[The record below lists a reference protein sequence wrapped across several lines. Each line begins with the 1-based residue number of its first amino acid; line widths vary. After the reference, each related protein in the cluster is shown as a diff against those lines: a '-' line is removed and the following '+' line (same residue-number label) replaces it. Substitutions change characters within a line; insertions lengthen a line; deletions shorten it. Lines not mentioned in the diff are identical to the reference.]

1 MTQRVVWDAVRSVV
15 VFRALNLGDMLCAV
29 PALQALRHRLPHAH
43 ITLVGLAAAKPV
55 LRFFPNLVDELVEF
69 PGDDAFPEKEVDT
82 HALPGFYHSMRKRRF
97 DVAIQLHGSGGRS
110 NAIVQKMEPAQ
121 WVGFVPDAQAAE
133 PGRLMPW
140 LDDLHE
146 VHRYL
151 ALLEYIG
158 IPAHDDR
165 YELGVGPEDEA
176 QARAL
181 AAESGLMLERLV
193 IVHPGARLRSRRWP
207 VERFAAVASAL
218 ADDGWHV
225 ALTGSS
231 AELELVQAVQR
242 AANKPMVNLC
252 GATDLDSLA
261 AMVKLARLLVCN
273 DTGISHVAAGVGTP
287 SVVIASGSDVRRWA
301 PLDKDRHRVLHA
313 ALPCRP
319 CAYEVCPIG
328 HPCALGVS
336 VSEVLAAAREYL
348 LEQLTGEEDV
358 ESTQ

>member
-1 MTQRVVWDAVRSVV
+1 MMEKVAWDAVRSVA
-15 VFRALNLGDMLCAV
+15 VFGPLNLGDILCAV
-29 PALQALRHRLPHAH
+29 PRLQALSRRLPHAR
-43 ITLVGLAAAKPV
+43 ITLVGLAAAQPV
-55 LRFFPNLVDELVEF
+55 LRFFPDLVDELVEF

-121 WVGFVPDAQAAE
+121 WVGFVPDAGAAE

-140 LDDLHE
+140 PDDRHE

-165 YELGVGPEDEA
+165 YELRVGTDDEA
-176 QARAL
+176 YARLL
-181 AAESGLMLERLV
+181 AAESGLMVERLV
-193 IVHPGARLRSRRWP
+193 VVHPGARLRSWRWP

-218 ADDGWHV
+218 AEDGWHV

-242 AANKPMVNLC
+242 AATRPLVDLC
-252 GATDLDSLA
+252 GATDLNSLA
-261 AMVKLARLLVCN
+261 ALVKLARLLICN

-287 SVVIASGSDVRRWA
+287 SIVIASGSDVRRWA
-301 PLDKDRHRVLHA
+301 PLDKDRHHVLHT

-319 CAYEVCPIG
+319 CAYELCPIG

-336 VSEVLAAAREYL
+336 VAEVLAAARESL
-348 LEQLTGEEDV
+348 LE
-358 ESTQ
+358 